1 MARYSN
7 DMVAHVW
14 AQMNKDSG
22 DSNNGQFYFRGPRLY
37 SYGSHFV
44 AGFIDAKGRAWM
56 NRDSYSPTTSKHMS
70 YAWRA
75 VSHRKSFRIPS
86 LTGIVGAIE
95 SLTDGGHG
103 RAAWIKR
110 ELESYFATHWES
122 FPADSE
128 AAAILWAGV
137 SPRGTWAAE
146 RARREA
152 KAAKAAK
159 RAAAAN
165 KRAGLALAREV
176 AAIPLDM
183 IRLRMIQTA
192 MAASDWDKERKLKAA
207 VSYYLD
213 AHRGSAPGKTR
224 AAVWARVKLA
234 RELAARLARHSSA
247 AFAKRRGAIATLRRI
262 WARDYGGAATPLNYA
277 LAERQAIREALEAHG
292 PAELRAK
299 AAARLD
305 YLAGEIERLERE
317 QEAARMAEQEAER
330 LAWLADSP
338 DAPRRAYHLKDERG
352 GALIRATGVELDGCR
367 VIAGTLETS
376 QGATVPLSHA
386 VRAFAFV
393 RAVRERG
400 EAWERSGSGPR
411 VGHFQIDRVDSSG
424 DFVAGCHRI
433 NWGEVERLAREL
445 GVWDCPATALEMVSE
460 GEAA

>member
-44 AGFIDAKGRAWM
+44 AGFIDVEGRAWM
-56 NRDSYSPTTSKHMS
+56 NGDSYSPTTSKHMS

-75 VSHRKSFRIPS
+75 VSHRKRFRVPS

-95 SLTDGGHG
+95 SLGDKS
-103 RAAWIKR
+103 RAAFVKR
-110 ELESYFATHWES
+110 ELSAYMDSHWRS

-128 AAAILWAGV
+128 AGAILWAGV
-137 SPRGTWAAE
+137 SPRGSWAAE
-146 RARREA
+146 YARREA
-152 KAAKAAK
+152 KAAKAAT
-159 RAAAAN
+159 AN

-183 IRLRMIQTA
+183 VRLRVIEVA
-192 MAASDWDKERKLKAA
+192 MSANNWDKERKLKAA
-207 VSYYLD
+207 VSYYQE
-213 AHRGSAPGKTR
+213 AHKGSAPGKTR

-234 RELAARLARHSSA
+234 RELAARLARHSYA
-247 AFAKRRGAIATLRRI
+247 AFAKRRGAIAMLRRI
-262 WARDYGGAATPLNYA
+262 WAGDYGGAATPLNYA

-305 YLAGEIERLERE
+305 YLAGEIKRLERE

-386 VRAFAFV
+386 VRVFAFV

-433 NWGEVERLAREL
+433 NWNEVERLAREL
-445 GVWDCPATALEMVSE
+445 GVWGCPATALETVSE
-460 GEAA
+460 REAV

>member
-14 AQMNKDSG
+14 AQMTKDSG

-44 AGFIDAKGRAWM
+44 AGFIDAKGRAWL
-56 NRDSYSPTTSKHMS
+56 NGDSYSPTTSKHMS

-75 VSHRKSFRIPS
+75 VSHRESYRVPS

-95 SLTDGGHG
+95 
-103 RAAWIKR
+103 AATAGDKSRTAWAKR
-110 ELESYFATHWES
+110 ELSAYFDSHWES
-122 FPADSE
+122 FDPAGRNGE
-128 AAAILWAGV
+128 AGAILWRAV
-137 SPRGTWAAE
+137 QPRGEWAKEWERRKAKAARNAE
-146 RARREA
+146 

-159 RAAAAN
+159 A
-165 KRAGLALAREV
+165 AGLALAREV

-183 IRLRMIQTA
+183 VRLRMIQAATA
-192 MAASDWDKERKLKAA
+192 ARDEWARERRLSDA
-207 VSYYLD
+207 VSYYRE
-213 AHRGSAPGKTR
+213 AHRGSNPGKIR
-224 AAVWARVKLA
+224 AAVWERVKLA
-234 RELAARLARHSSA
+234 KELAARLNRNSSA

-262 WARDYGGAATPLNYA
+262 WAGDYGAPDALNAA

-292 PAELRAK
+292 PAALRSK

-305 YLAGEIERLERE
+305 YLASEIERLERE
-317 QEAARMAEQEAER
+317 REAARMAEQEAER
-330 LAWLADSP
+330 LAWLANDP
-338 DAPRRAYHLKDERG
+338 DGPRRAYHLKDERG

-367 VIAGTLETS
+367 VIGGTLETS
-376 QGATVPLSHA
+376 QGATVPLAHA

-400 EAWERSGSGPR
+400 EAWTRNGSGPR
-411 VGHFQIDRVDSSG
+411 VGHFQIDRVEPSG

-433 NWGEVERLAREL
+433 NWNETERLARSL
-445 GVWDCPATALEMVSE
+445 GVWGCPATALE
-460 GEAA
+460 GEAE